1 MVGQGVTQSALEAG
15 HRVIALDIGPES
27 TYPEGGGK
35 GQGEGS
41 HNLKYHAL
49 DATDFEA
56 YLKILKDEGVD
67 SIIHLAATFNKF
79 DENGQ
84 YLSHV
89 PSNVG
94 FSSPRALLMYKSTS
108 TSTRLTL
115 RLCTT
120 RIRQ

>member
-15 HRVIALDIGPES
+15 HKVIALDIGPES
-27 TYPEGGGK
+27 TYPSTPASSRG
-35 GQGEGS
+35 
-41 HNLKYHAL
+41 NLKYYSL

-94 FSSPRALLMYKSTS
+94 FSSSRALLMYMHKST
-108 TSTRLTL
+108 
-115 RLCTT
+115 CT
-120 RIRQ
+120 QPG